1 MPAGGAI
8 KVYFGFAGDIEHQS
22 TWEQVTDDVID
33 VSLTYGRTNPADQWG
48 SNQARVLLRDLSRV
62 YDPLNTAGTH
72 YPINAGILALIYVRD
87 DTSTTIR
94 TMRGV
99 VRKWEPAYWAGDEA
113 GTVLVTIGDLV
124 SVLNQPMPY
133 YADDWIGSKI
143 GQGPAAVYA
152 FNSDY
157 VDTATGIVTDLS
169 GQGRHGTAVTDW
181 TDKTTGGAALTG
193 TGESSRL
200 DLGTTDTF
208 HMGIEPLDPL
218 AAGNG
223 MFFYA
228 ETKLSSTAGSTFGG
242 VETWAIG
249 SGGRNS
255 SNHNYWE
262 LIVTRVTAT
271 DVVDLVLRYAVVD
284 ESEETHT
291 MRLTSDTPLTDYIT
305 NKRRLFGF
313 GISNNVVTLFAATT
327 PGTSGDGEL
336 DGSASTIL
344 SDTFTYAYTGTHED
358 LSGPGW
364 ATWLGRENSSISNST
379 SMDVYRAGVVHVSAD
394 EAFCVGFAE
403 SYRDRG
409 AMDLDGADRLDAV
422 IDLLTHPSTFHNAVF
437 NTTYAL
443 SPVGYLGFTTV
454 LDFARALV
462 TMGRGRLFVKAN
474 FHGRIRIEDEDA
486 TPTSSGATWSDQ
498 GTNPG
503 WKAGSAVIN
512 TSYDDTIND
521 VSVAI
526 PNGYVARAT
535 DQTSIDAIGV
545 RSRAYQLP
553 FAFPAD
559 ADTFA
564 TDLVA
569 RFKDPELSVSFI
581 VEPVVSAAHWDN
593 LIDCAEI
600 GDTVVWEHQALATGP
615 VVTTTMELGGE
626 TWSWSQEFQHW
637 TVRIHLEPHRT

>member
-1 MPAGGAI
+1 MGAGGDI
-8 KVYFGFAGDIEHQS
+8 RVYFGFEGDIEDHS
-22 TWEQVTDDVID
+22 TWEDVTDDVID
-33 VSLTYGRTNPADQWG
+33 ASLTFGRTNPADQWG
-48 SNQARVLLRDLSRV
+48 SNQSWVLLRDLTRD

-72 YPINAGILALIYVRD
+72 YPIETGILALIYVRD
-87 DTSTTIR
+87 DTDANVR

-99 VRKWEPAYWAGDEA
+99 VRKWEPSYWAGDEA
-113 GTVLVTIGDLV
+113 GTVLVTIGDLM

-133 YADDWIGSKI
+133 FADDWVVSKI
-143 GQGPAAVYA
+143 EQGPAAVYA

-157 VDTATGIVTDLS
+157 VDTSSGIVADLS
-169 GQGRHGTAVTDW
+169 GQGRHGFAVTDW
-181 TDKTTGGAALTG
+181 TDDTTTGATLAGS
-193 TGESSRL
+193 GESARL
-200 DLGTTDTF
+200 ELGSTDTF

-223 MFFYA
+223 MFFYL
-228 ETKLSSTAGSTFGG
+228 ETKLDSTAASTFSG
-242 VETWAIG
+242 VETWTLG

-262 LIVTRVTAT
+262 LFITRVTAT
-271 DVVDLVLRYAVVD
+271 DVVDLVFRYAVKNETD
-284 ESEETHT
+284 RTHT

-305 NKRRLFGF
+305 TKRRLFGF
-313 GISNNVVTLFAATT
+313 GISTNVVTLFAATT

-336 DGSASTIL
+336 DGSASTLL
-344 SDTFTYAYTGTHED
+344 SDTFTYRYPGTHED
-358 LSGPGW
+358 QSGELW
-364 ATWLGRENSSISNST
+364 DTWLGRENASAASST
-379 SMDVYRAGVVHVSAD
+379 TMDVYRAGIVHTAAD

-409 AMDLDGADRLDAV
+409 AMDLDGSERLDTV
-422 IDLLTHPSTFHNAVF
+422 IDQLAQPATFHNVAISSP
-437 NTTYAL
+437 YAL

-454 LDFARALV
+454 LDFARSLV
-462 TMGRGRLFVKAN
+462 TMGRGRLFIKGN

-498 GTNPG
+498 GVEPG

-526 PNGYVARAT
+526 PNGYVARAI
-535 DQTSIDAIGV
+535 DQTSIDKIGV
-545 RSRAYQLP
+545 RSRAYRLP
-553 FAFPAD
+553 FAFAAD
-559 ADTFA
+559 ADTYA
-564 TDLVA
+564 TGLIA
-569 RFKDPELSVSFI
+569 RFKEPELSVSLT
-581 VEPVVSAAHWDN
+581 VEPVVSSDHWEN
-593 LIDCAEI
+593 LDDCNDI

-637 TVRIHLEPHRT
+637 IVRLHLEPHRT